1 MEFFKTSLGKTVAGL
16 VAVFLIILSVKA
28 AVETMGIYNDT
39 HEAYKNT
46 IVVTGEGKI
55 QSQPDIAQ
63 MDLSVVSRGTSVA
76 ALKTDNTNKMNAV
89 ITAMKT
95 LGIEDKDIRS
105 TTFALNPEYSFD
117 PDGNTTPRILGYSL
131 EQGIEVK
138 VRMLEKAGDALQ
150 KAVDAGANQVGAVVF
165 TIDDPAGLKVQARE
179 KAFTQAKDKASTLA
193 RQAGV
198 TLGKVVNFSDD
209 STNPMPMNNY
219 YSDSSYMEAKVGAAP
234 SMPVPNLQPGSQDV
248 IANVS
253 VTYEI
258 Y

>member
-1 MEFFKTSLGKTVAGL
+1 MEFFKTSLGRTIAGL
-16 VAVFLIILSVKA
+16 VALFLIVLSIKA

-63 MDLSVVSRGTSVA
+63 MDFSVVSRGTSVA
-76 ALKTDNTNKMNAV
+76 AVKTDNTNKMNAI

-95 LGIEDKDIRS
+95 LGIENKDIRS
-105 TTFALNPEYSFD
+105 TTFSLNPEYSWD
-117 PDGNTTPRILGYSL
+117 PDGNTPQRILGYSL

-150 KAVDAGANQVGAVVF
+150 KAVDAGANQVGSIIF

-179 KAFTQAKDKASTLA
+179 KAFNQAKDKAATLA
-193 RQAGV
+193 HQAGV
-198 TLGKVVNFSDD
+198 TLGKVINFSDD
-209 STNPMPMNNY
+209 SMMPYPMNNY
-219 YSDSSYMEAKVGAAP
+219 YSDSMMNEAKAVAAP